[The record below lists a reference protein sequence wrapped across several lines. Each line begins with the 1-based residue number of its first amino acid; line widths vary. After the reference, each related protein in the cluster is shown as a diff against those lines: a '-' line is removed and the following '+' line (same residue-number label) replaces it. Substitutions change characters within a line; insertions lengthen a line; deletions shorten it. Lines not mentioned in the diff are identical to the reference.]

1 MVQETE
7 HNKNENCQ
15 HPRFTLEILFIIS
28 LEITF
33 AIYFSRN
40 ATLYTNKLNLKTYN
54 MFDNH

>member
-33 AIYFSRN
+33 AIFFTR
-40 ATLYTNKLNLKTYN
+40 LYTNKLNLKTYD